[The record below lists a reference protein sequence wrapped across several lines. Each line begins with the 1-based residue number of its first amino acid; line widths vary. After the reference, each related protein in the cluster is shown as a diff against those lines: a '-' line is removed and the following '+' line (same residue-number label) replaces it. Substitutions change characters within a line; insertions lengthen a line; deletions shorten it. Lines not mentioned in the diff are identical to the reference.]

1 MPCEGSV
8 SAELYC
14 WGGGGDIPFT
24 REIKKVIHTENG
36 NLFDFLILILRYCFF
51 LYEELTQFLR
61 SPLLGRLFL
70 LAVARGTGPIERAR
84 YFKNAIVR
92 FPVSLRFLVLW
103 GRPHIARGCLL
114 ERPHVVDWL
123 GLGFVFLEKQK
134 YSSRYIISIVVGSYH
149 DLSCKNLQLEL
160 TRLLAMMISFQMNN
174 EDHFVT

>member
-1 MPCEGSV
+1 
-8 SAELYC
+8 
-14 WGGGGDIPFT
+14 
-24 REIKKVIHTENG
+24 
-36 NLFDFLILILRYCFF
+36 
-51 LYEELTQFLR
+51 
-61 SPLLGRLFL
+61 
-70 LAVARGTGPIERAR
+70 
-84 YFKNAIVR
+84 
-92 FPVSLRFLVLW
+92 
-103 GRPHIARGCLL
+103 L